1 MRENQQILDNRSN
14 QLNPNNATY
23 YSSRGYDDDDEC
35 YPCCSYYRK
44 ARECQPQKS
53 DYQLAEE
60 RMIAG
65 NKQSVIANMNPNT
78 AADLLLVPLNDKFPD
93 LSFKNISSKTN
104 IIFEVKGCKSERQ
117 KTAELI
123 DCLTILLQERWWKFQ
138 YCVQKLELHF
148 DEDKIITLSLKTIDH
163 AISAEENAE
172 KEKAVVNI
180 NLNVPDKPIQLPMAE
195 AILAFARG
203 LSKA

>member
-1 MRENQQILDNRSN
+1 MSKADIDNRSN
-14 QLNPNNATY
+14 QLNPNNDAY
-23 YSSRGYDDDDEC
+23 YTSRGYDGRYDDDDEC
-35 YPCCSYYRK
+35 YPCCSYYPK
-44 ARECQPQKS
+44 SRECQPRKS
-53 DYQLAEE
+53 DWKIAEE
-60 RMIAG
+60 RMIAD
-65 NKQSVIANMNPNT
+65 NKRSVIANMNPNT

-148 DEDKIITLSLKTIDH
+148 DENKIIILSLKTIDH
-163 AISAEENAE
+163 AISAERDVE
-172 KEKAVVNI
+172 KQIVINI
-180 NLNVPDKPIQLPMAE
+180 NVPDKPIQLPMAK
-195 AILAFARG
+195 AILDFARG
-203 LSKA
+203 LPKA